1 MLTVIRYSSL
11 LIHHSIV
18 GPKISFNVT
27 IFFIPFQS
35 YCQRH
40 SLNQKRKDSDDSEDE
55 SKGKRKHMTAEERS
69 LARRQKYVQKL
80 ALEALLNQIVWPVN
94 EAQS

>member
-1 MLTVIRYSSL
+1 MIASPSL
-11 LIHHSIV
+11 LL
-18 GPKISFNVT
+18 GPMLSNSVLELYPNLTSF
-27 IFFIPFQS
+27 FFQS

-69 LARRQKYVQKL
+69 LARRQKYVLLLKL
-80 ALEALLNQIVWPVN
+80 
-94 EAQS
+94 